1 MAYPK
6 RRRGMH
12 AHVPY
17 VLWYNNTVFNR
28 IQHMMVYPK
37 RRRGMHAHVPCIL
50 WYNDTVYNR
59 TQHMVYPKRR
69 RGMHAHV
76 PRRVQ
81 VSGFNSIMFCI
92 MSTVLLLVNRIHN
105 SVIIS

>member
-37 RRRGMHAHVPCIL
+37 RRRGMHAHVP
-50 WYNDTVYNR
+50 
-59 TQHMVYPKRR
+59 
-69 RGMHAHV
+69 
-76 PRRVQ
+76 RRVQ
-81 VSGFNSIMFCI
+81 VSGYNSIMFCI

-105 SVIIS
+105 VNSVIIS